1 MKDFKLRVYA
11 WSDQIIHVINISFT
25 IVGLVAV
32 VSLVTQYGFY
42 ISPITEHWLERID
55 ILIVFYFVLQFLL
68 KLAVVP
74 TRAEYIRR
82 HWFEALLVLLII
94 VRTGLLIHSLGVGTI
109 REYFLDI
116 NISAITK
123 VTIVSAQLV
132 LVLSLISSSLKLNR
146 KIASLKFHPAQ
157 TLLLSFLVV
166 IVIGTLL
173 LLLPKATA
181 PGKSLNVLDA
191 LFTATSATCVTGLIV
206 VDTGT
211 HFSLMGQLIILTL
224 LQIGGLGLM
233 TLSSF
238 LALFFGRGMGIKE
251 RVMLQEMMN
260 IDRLGAITRALRLAV
275 TITFLFES
283 VGAVLLFF
291 SWNRPGWSFFDRVY
305 HSVFHAVSA
314 FCNAGFSLNSDSL
327 MSYQSNYPVILIVSL
342 LIIFGGLG
350 FLVITELA
358 GINVVKTPNHN
369 TLRKLSVQ
377 TKLVLVMT
385 AILLVF
391 GTVLVL
397 SLQSLEGSWFHR
409 LANAFFSSVT
419 ARTAG
424 FNTVDFSLFS
434 TPLALVI
441 VLLMFIGASPGSTGG
456 GIKTTTVGI
465 LIASLTSIITGKNRI
480 VMFKKSVSYTV
491 MNRALV
497 IFAFAILVTGTS
509 VFLLSITE
517 HAPLIDIIFEEISA
531 YGTVGLS
538 RGLTPHLSSWGR
550 MVIILSMFIG
560 RVGALTLAF
569 AITPPK
575 DKQRVE
581 YPQEKSVMVG

>member
-1 MKDFKLRVYA
+1 MNSFRLKILD
-11 WSDQIIHVINISFT
+11 WSDSVIHTINVSFF
-25 IVGLVAV
+25 IVGVIAII
-32 VSLVTQYGFY
+32 SLVTQYGFY
-42 ISPITEHWLERID
+42 ISADLEHWLERVD
-55 ILIVFYFVLQFLL
+55 ILIVFFFVLQFLV
-68 KLAVVP
+68 KLIFMPAP
-74 TRAEYIRR
+74 RRYIRE
-82 HWFEALLVLLII
+82 HWFETLLVLVIM
-94 VRTGLLIHSLGVGTI
+94 VRTGFLIHSLGLGTFRHYFVDLNVG
-109 REYFLDI
+109 
-116 NISAITK
+116 AITK

-132 LVLSLISSSLKLNR
+132 LVLSLISSSLRLNR

-157 TLLLSFLVV
+157 TLLLSFVVV
-166 IVIGTLL
+166 IFIGTLM

-181 PGKSLNVLDA
+181 PGKSLSVLDA
-191 LFTATSATCVTGLIV
+191 LFTSTSATCVTGLIV

-211 HFSLMGQLIILTL
+211 HFSLLGQLIILTL
-224 LQIGGLGLM
+224 IQIGGLGLM

-238 LALFFGRGMGIKE
+238 LALFFGRGMGIRE

-275 TITFLFES
+275 SITFLFES
-283 VGAVLLFF
+283 VGAVLLYF
-291 SWNRPGWSFFDRVY
+291 SWNRPGWTFFDRVY
-305 HSVFHAVSA
+305 HSIFHSVSA
-314 FCNAGFSLNSDSL
+314 FCNAGFSLNADSL
-327 MSYQSNYPVILIVSL
+327 MYYQNNYAAILIVAG

-350 FLVITELA
+350 FLVLTEIA
-358 GINVVKTPNHN
+358 GINILKSTERVLV
-369 TLRKLSVQ
+369 RKYSVQ
-377 TKLVLVMT
+377 TKLVLIITSV
-385 AILLVF
+385 LLAV
-391 GTVLVL
+391 GTVLML
-397 SLQSLEGSWFHR
+397 SLQTIEGSWAHR
-409 LANAFFSSVT
+409 LMHAFFSSVT

-441 VLLMFIGASPGSTGG
+441 ILLMFIGASPGSTGG

-465 LIASLTSIITGKNRI
+465 LIASLVSIITGKNRI
-480 VMFKKSVSYTV
+480 ILFKKSVSYTV

-497 IFAFAILVTGTS
+497 IFAFAIFVTGTS

-531 YGTVGLS
+531 YATVGLS
-538 RGLTPHLSSWGR
+538 RGLTTHLSSWGR
-550 MVIILSMFIG
+550 LVIILSMLIG

-575 DKQRVE
+575 EKLRVE